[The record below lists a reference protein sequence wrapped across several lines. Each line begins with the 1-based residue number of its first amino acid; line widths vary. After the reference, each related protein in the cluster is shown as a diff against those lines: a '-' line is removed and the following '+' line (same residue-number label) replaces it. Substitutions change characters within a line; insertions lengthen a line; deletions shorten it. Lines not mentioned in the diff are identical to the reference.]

1 MVQIHRDSRKA
12 WDDLCKRGG
21 LELNGRDEGLDEQL
35 KNRLKPSARSLD
47 EALRTASTDELVSA
61 FFAVM
66 EPYVLM
72 FRAIL
77 DFFEKAGATEGRE
90 QWNITVD
97 DVDVRLEHF
106 RRFLKKWNSIP
117 CEIEVPAV
125 DRRGAWAMLDATRDM
140 PEMDNVYHGVGRDK
154 PYWSGIKD
162 VDDWL
167 RAYRTR
173 EGRYEELPPSLAPSR
188 LGAGYAD
195 VAAVAMAAL
204 HTILKGFQSRQELI
218 AERGR
223 LGFAMDEGDGL
234 SIGTIGQNE
243 TDLWLGTLI
252 ARLAR
257 ALALPDA
264 PKRELGKR
272 LQDLFARYPRRKFGA
287 RLSLA
292 DLQSYLSLPVWQKRN
307 ELYAV
312 WIATEIVN
320 ALPDH
325 ICKIHNEEGKIVFAF
340 HETVVATVESAWPP
354 VRLISERR
362 IPLKAPVGDGRTGG
376 VQPDYGLWRNE
387 AGGDTCGVVIEVKH
401 YKKSAPSRFGD
412 VLTDYSRALPHAEVY
427 LVNHGPI
434 GNVTADLPRELWSR
448 CHTVAN
454 LTVPHLEARD
464 DLRKAVR
471 KYVGEPVVRPLKK
484 RASGPADTV
493 LAIDVSA
500 SMSVGLAG
508 DDFREIVREIVD
520 GRCGMAALVDVR
532 VRTVMPLGEL
542 PASIT
547 AEGSG
552 TSLQEPVL
560 ELLRTFKRV
569 LVITDDDGLNSLS
582 AMPNRTVVARRPEL
596 IAVEV
601 LAG

>member
-1 MVQIHRDSRKA
+1 MPRIHHDSRAA
-12 WDDLCKRGG
+12 WDDLPKRGG

-47 EALRTASTDELVSA
+47 EALCAASTDELVSA

-77 DFFEKAGATEGRE
+77 DFFEKAGAAEGRE

-106 RRFLKKWNSIP
+106 RRFLKKWNSVP

-140 PEMDNVYHGVGRDK
+140 PEMDNVYHGVETSK

-167 RAYRTR
+167 RAYRAH
-173 EGRYEELPPSLAPSR
+173 EGRYEEMPRSLAPSR
-188 LGAGYAD
+188 LAAGYSD
-195 VAAVAMAAL
+195 VAAVATAAI

-218 AERGR
+218 AERRR
-223 LGFAMDEGDGL
+223 LGFAMDEDDGL
-234 SIGTIGQNE
+234 SIGTIGRNE
-243 TDLWLGTLI
+243 TDLWLGTLMT
-252 ARLAR
+252 RLAR
-257 ALALPDA
+257 AQALPA
-264 PKRELGKR
+264 TAKRELGKR
-272 LQDLFARYPRRKFGA
+272 LQDLFAHYPRKRFGA
-287 RLSLA
+287 RLRLA

-320 ALPDH
+320 ALPEH

-362 IPLKAPVGDGRTGG
+362 VPLAAPVGDGRTGG
-376 VQPDYGLWRNE
+376 VQPDYGLWRSE
-387 AGGDTCGVVIEVKH
+387 ARGDTCGLVIEVKH

-412 VLTDYSRALPHAEVY
+412 VLMDYSRALPNAEVY
-427 LVNHGPI
+427 LVTHGPI
-434 GNVTADLPRELWSR
+434 GNVTGDLPRELWLR
-448 CHTVAN
+448 CHTIAN
-454 LTVPHLEARD
+454 LTVPHLHARD

-471 KYVGEPVVRPLKK
+471 KYVGQPVVRPVKK

-493 LAIDVSA
+493 LAIDVSG
-500 SMSVGLAG
+500 SMSDYLSG
-508 DDFREIVREIVD
+508 DDFSEIVREIID
-520 GRCGMAALVDVR
+520 GRCGMAALIDVR
-532 VRTVMPLGEL
+532 VRTTMPFDEL
-542 PASIT
+542 PARIT
-547 AEGSG
+547 AEGSS

-569 LVITDDDGLNSLS
+569 LVVTDEGGLNSLT
-582 AMPNRTVVARRPEL
+582 AMPNVTVVVRWSGL
-596 IAVEV
+596 IAIEV